1 MGSKQ
6 LQFLP
11 ERLTPDNEPF
21 QIHSRL
27 DVIALL
33 RALQDTGTLVTAY
46 FDHGNSFFVTSVLS
60 VNPDFEELIL
70 DIGHDPQSGGPI
82 LRSSSITLVA
92 FLDHVKLQFDA
103 PHADATTFEEKP
115 AFRVRLP
122 ASVLRLQRRDDFRA
136 LAQIAAP
143 PRCHIPIRSRPG
155 ETQAVRISDI
165 SCGGICIVSRPE
177 TLELAPAMILPGCR
191 IELPRIDTIDV
202 TLEVRNAGDY
212 PDAAGLMARRYGCR
226 FVSLP
231 GTETTQIRRYIHLV
245 ERERAKVIS

>member
-1 MGSKQ
+1 MDSRQSQ
-6 LQFLP
+6 LLP
-11 ERLTPDNEPF
+11 ERLTPDNEAF

-27 DVIALL
+27 EIIALL
-33 RALQDTGTLVTAY
+33 LELQDTGTLVTAY
-46 FDHGNSFFVTSVLS
+46 FDQGKSFFVTSVLS

-70 DIGHDPQSGGPI
+70 DIGHDLQSGEPI

-92 FLDHVKLQFDA
+92 ILDHVKLQFDA
-103 PHADATTFEEKP
+103 PNAEATAFEEKP

-136 LAQIAAP
+136 QAQIASP
-143 PRCHIPIRSRPG
+143 PLCHIPIKSRPG
-155 ETQAVRISDI
+155 QTQAVRIADI
-165 SCGGICIVSRPE
+165 SCGGLCIVSRPE
-177 TLELAPAMILPGCR
+177 TLELLPAMILRGCR

-202 TLEVRNAGDY
+202 TLEVRNASDY
-212 PDAAGLMARRYGCR
+212 PDAGGLMARRYGCR

-231 GTETTQIRRYIHLV
+231 GTEVTQIRRYIHLV